1 MHAKN
6 PNRHRTVTPETAN
19 MSFDAS
25 LTHTVPELL
34 APAGGPEAFRAAL
47 ANGADA
53 IYLGVEVLNA
63 RRGAENFTLETLSD
77 ACRSAHL
84 AGTKVYL
91 TANVVVLPSEMS
103 QALALIDD
111 AWARG
116 VDAVIVQ
123 DLGLLR
129 AVRLAL
135 PHVRVHTSTQVNS
148 HNTATIAVL
157 ESLGVSRVTLAR
169 EVALEEISAFTDAQ
183 KVEIEAFVHGA
194 LCVCYSG
201 QCLMSSLIGGRSAN
215 RGQCAQPCRL
225 PYELIGQDGEP
236 VGTPGAHLLS
246 PKDLAGIAMLGQL
259 VEAGVSAIKIEG
271 RMKSA
276 EYVALVTGVYRAAL
290 DRAAADAESYVVR
303 DGEQAVL
310 SEAFSRGFSEAYL
323 IGERGNDMMSYAR
336 PNNRGVPLGRVVAFE
351 GARATV
357 SLDSPLDSE
366 DTIEFWTS
374 SGRFAQAAGELGY
387 DGATHAT
394 APAGKRVE
402 LTVQDQV
409 GMGDRVFRVRNA
421 ALTSAAA
428 RTFAHG
434 GRPVSLR
441 VSVRA
446 IEGEALTVEVVDSVG
461 RRGSSRGPVVEAAR
475 TKSLTAD
482 EVIEHVGRFGGTPY
496 AAESWDIELATG
508 VGLGF
513 SALHRV
519 RREALEDYERG
530 VLAPWASRRSY
541 SPQLLL
547 AERRSRRGRRVAPE
561 LVVAVESRAVAKAV
575 LEAGASAVHI
585 PTYLVRPEDSHDPR
599 WVPLLP
605 RILHDAEFSESLE
618 FATSGARVVAGNLGA
633 LAESVHRGA
642 IAEAHWSLNAV
653 NSHAVEQLA
662 DLGASRVWLSPELT
676 GQQIAQIAEE
686 TTCELGTVIYGRQE
700 VMVTEHCILMAEG
713 PCDQQ
718 CRGCSRRAQHYT
730 LRDRKGYEFPVVT
743 DVTGRSRVYN
753 SVPLDLISVLPEL
766 IDAGVHAVRVDA
778 ATDTAEQAAEVVR
791 AVRRGI
797 DAAMA
802 GVPVQQTAREGRTTS
817 GHYFRGLS

>member
-1 MHAKN
+1 
-6 PNRHRTVTPETAN
+6 
-19 MSFDAS
+19 MSLDAS
-25 LTHTVPELL
+25 LTHKVPELL

-63 RRGAENFTLETLSD
+63 RRGAENFTVATLAD

-84 AGTKVYL
+84 VGVKIYL
-91 TANVVVLPSEMS
+91 TVNVVVLPDELS
-103 QALALIDD
+103 QALSLVDD
-111 AWARG
+111 AWTAG

-129 AVRLAL
+129 AVRMTL

-148 HNTATIAVL
+148 HNTATIAAL
-157 ESLGVSRVTLAR
+157 EQIGVSRVTLAR
-169 EVALEEISAFTDAQ
+169 EVSIEEIAAFTRAL

-194 LCVCYSG
+194 LCVSYSG

-225 PYELIGQDGEP
+225 PYELIDEDGQS
-236 VGTPGAHLLS
+236 VATPGAHLLS
-246 PKDLAGIAMLGQL
+246 PKDLAGIAMLGRL
-259 VEAGVSAIKIEG
+259 VDAGVTAVKIEG

-290 DRAAADAESYVVR
+290 DRAAADPEAYVVR

-336 PNNRGVPLGRVVAFE
+336 PNNRGVPVGRVVATE
-351 GARATV
+351 SGRVTV
-357 SLDSPLDSE
+357 SLDSPLDAE

-374 SGRFAQAAGELGY
+374 AGRFAQPAGMLGF
-387 DGATHAT
+387 DGGTHAT

-402 LTVQDQV
+402 LTVQEQV

-421 ALTSAAA
+421 ALTSAAE
-428 RTFAHG
+428 RTFANG
-434 GRPVSLR
+434 SRPVALR
-441 VSVRA
+441 VSVRV
-446 IEGEALTVEVVDSVG
+446 IEGDALAVEVVDSVG
-461 RRGSSRGPVVEAAR
+461 RRGAARGPLVEPAR
-475 TKSLTAD
+475 TKSLSVD

-496 AAESWDIELATG
+496 VAESWDVELATG

-530 VLAPWASRRSY
+530 VLAPWASRHRL
-541 SPQLLL
+541 SPRLPIG
-547 AERRSRRGRRVAPE
+547 ERRDRARRRVAPE
-561 LVVAVESRAVAKAV
+561 LVVAVESRTAAKAA
-575 LEAGASAVHI
+575 LEAGASVAHV
-585 PTYLVRPEDSHDPR
+585 PTYLMMQEDSEDPR

-605 RILHDAEFSESLE
+605 RILHDAEFADSLE
-618 FATSGARVVAGNLGA
+618 FAMSGARVVAGNLGV
-633 LAESVHRGA
+633 LSESARRGA
-642 IAEAHWSLNAV
+642 TVEAHWSLNAV
-653 NSHAVEQLA
+653 NSLAVAQLV

-676 GQQIAQIAEE
+676 GQQIALIAGE
-686 TTCELGTVIYGRQE
+686 TTCELGTVVYGRQE

-713 PCDQQ
+713 PCDGR
-718 CRGCSRRAQHYT
+718 CRACVRRAERHT

-743 DVTGRSRVYN
+743 DVMGRSRVYN
-753 SVPLDLISVLPEL
+753 SVPLDLMSALPEL
-766 IDAGVHAVRVDA
+766 IDAGICAVRVDV
-778 ATDTAEQAAEVVR
+778 ATETAEQASEVVR
-791 AVRRGI
+791 AVRRAI
-797 DAAMA
+797 DAAVA
-802 GVPVQQTAREGRTTS
+802 GVPLPQPAREGRTTS